1 MGFGEYKRFTMR
13 AGALSAAAI
22 SVAGCEGWNPDL
34 DPPRVVQIT
43 CRLDGATPDAR
54 VYVLDTGARTAV
66 QVNARVAHQG
76 RLEVKE
82 TAYRL
87 VFAAG
92 AIEVNRFDGRM
103 TQETGRAPFLQDG
116 PAPKSNQRRMGTC
129 VAEAEG
135 PKF

>member
-1 MGFGEYKRFTMR
+1 MWFGEYKRFTMR
-13 AGALSAAAI
+13 AGAVATAAL
-22 SVAGCEGWNPDL
+22 SVASCEGWTPDL
-34 DPPRVVQIT
+34 DPPQVVQIT
-43 CRLDGATPDAR
+43 CRLDEARSDAR

-66 QVNARVAHQG
+66 QANARGAREG

-103 TQETGRAPFLQDG
+103 TEEMGRAPLLQDG
-116 PAPKSNQRRMGTC
+116 PAPKGNQRRMGTC